1 MQSLF
6 FSIFTVFS
14 VTRSFRNHSNRPIWC
29 LVIIGAQ
36 LWIIV
41 LIIISF
47 EKIIFADFVIFLGG
61 DFWWKEGSWNSIY
74 LKQNIFVKSST
85 FILI

>member
-1 MQSLF
+1 MQHCF
-6 FSIFTVFS
+6 FSIFTAVFS
-14 VTRSFRNHSNRPIWC
+14 VTWSVRNHSNMLIWC

-47 EKIIFADFVIFLGG
+47 AIIIFADFVIFLV
-61 DFWWKEGSWNSIY
+61 E
-74 LKQNIFVKSST
+74 IFDEKKAH
-85 FILI
+85 